1 MPIVNFKLMDLSDFV
16 DGEEKIKKN
25 PDVKQIKNDEMF
37 CSKAKREIKS
47 AC

>member
-25 PDVKQIKNDEMF
+25 IKKHGKHIT
-37 CSKAKREIKS
+37 SKKK
-47 AC
+47 C